1 MAVPSCHA
9 PALRKL
15 LVVALA
21 MAAAA
26 CGSSG
31 AAAGDAADA
40 GGDAAAEA
48 PPPGP
53 PTCADYCA
61 TIQAACAATRPQ
73 YSNDDDCLAS
83 CKAFPVG
90 AADDT
95 SGDTLGCRLAFAR
108 KAAAGAAMAA
118 AHCTHAGPGGD
129 GVCGENCA
137 GYCDIALMYCT
148 DANQAKLYDTR
159 AACLSDCAT
168 RLTDMKLDTGDTA
181 RTDMGNQVACL
192 LYHAQMGAVAP
203 SGHCLGD
210 LAGDTC
216 K

>member
-1 MAVPSCHA
+1 MTVPSDVR
-9 PALRKL
+9 ALRNL
-15 LVVALA
+15 LAVALA
-21 MAAAA
+21 LTAAA
-26 CGSSG
+26 CGSNGASSG
-31 AAAGDAADA
+31 DA
-40 GGDAAAEA
+40 GGDVASETLPA
-48 PPPGP
+48 GP

-61 TIQAACAATRPQ
+61 TIQAACEATRPQ

-95 SGDTLGCRLAFAR
+95 SGDTLGCRLGYAR
-108 KAAAGAAMAA
+108 KAAASTDMAA

-159 AACLSDCAT
+159 DACLTDCAK
-168 RLTDMKLDTGDTA
+168 RLTDMKLDTGDVA

-216 K
+216 R